1 MDGNTFHAAIMEE
14 LDAAVKDR
22 LTTHGLLNATLAF
35 TATAIWYGSDP
46 GASRQET
53 LDLFITRLRDR
64 VAKQTSA

>member
-14 LDAAVKDR
+14 LDAAVRDR

-35 TATAIWYGSDP
+35 TATAIRMGSDP
-46 GASRQET
+46 GASRQT